1 MTILLK
7 RLVAVLATT
16 LFVGVCCADDEV
28 DEAEKEFFEKKIRPV
43 LVENCYRCHS
53 KKSDDLKG
61 NLYVDT
67 KEGLREGGDTGP
79 AVVEGDTEQS
89 LILTALKYEED
100 AFQMPPD
107 GKLSDEIIAD
117 FETWIEN
124 GAWDPRSES
133 VERVDPRQRRAAEH
147 WSFQRPQSGAL
158 PVGYATRIDG
168 WIERKLTD
176 KKTTAS
182 PQSPRPNLAR
192 RVYYDLTGLPPTYTE
207 LSEFLNDESPLAYD
221 RLVDRLIA
229 SPRFG
234 ERWARMW
241 LDVSRYSDTKGY
253 VFQEDRSYPDAYTF
267 RQWVIE
273 AWNADLAYDQFLQY
287 QLAADQLPQ
296 LSFRV
301 DSRAAMG
308 FLTLGRRFLNNT
320 HDIVDDRIDVTTRGM
335 MGLTVSCARCHDH
348 KYDAIPA
355 SDYYSMYGVF
365 ANSVEPKNA
374 PAPLRLEDSGNIREP
389 YVFLR
394 GKPGNRGPRVT
405 RKFLT
410 VLAGSD
416 AKPFTKGSGR
426 LELAAAIADRDNP
439 LTARV
444 LVNRVWARLF
454 GDPLVGTPSDFGV
467 RCETPLQQDLLD
479 DLSARFMENDWS
491 IKRLIREVVR
501 SDAYRRS
508 TKIHSS
514 AKWDTENQYLS
525 RQNIRRRDFEGTW
538 DAILAQSNDLDF
550 TVGGPS
556 EQLHVSSFGHRRGIY
571 AYIDR
576 QNLPGMFRTFDLAS
590 PDAHAPRR
598 YETTSPQQALFL
610 INSPFVL
617 SQSRRISQWTARQDG
632 ASQDVASQDV
642 AARIQSLYRMVL
654 SRQPAEDEMNACLEF
669 IKSET
674 ERDRK
679 GARINRWSYGYGP
692 YDAET
697 GRVSSF
703 TALPSF
709 SDNVWQGGAKL
720 PDSELGYA
728 SLRPRGGHPG
738 DKQRAVVR
746 RLHILQECELTFDG
760 FLEHPAK
767 QGDGVRLTV
776 YCHQNSVV
784 GSWVATHGKTEF
796 VTKTIEVAAGGT
808 VDLIIDM
815 RESLNHDSFNLE
827 FTANEFAAGR
837 TRPLNSV
844 SSFGGP
850 TMAPLDAWGRLA
862 QVLLLSNEL
871 LFVE

>member
-1 MTILLK
+1 MTVL
-7 RLVAVLATT
+7 RTSLVAVLATT
-16 LFVGVCCADDEV
+16 LFVGICRGDDEV
-28 DEAEKEFFEKKIRPV
+28 DEADKEFFEKKIRPV
-43 LVENCYRCHS
+43 LVDNCYHCHS
-53 KKSDDLKG
+53 QKSEDLKG

-67 KEGLREGGDTGP
+67 KEGLLEGGDTGP
-79 AVVEGDTEQS
+79 AVIEGDTEQS
-89 LILTALKYEED
+89 LILTAMKYEED

-117 FETWIEN
+117 FEKWIEN

-133 VERVDPRQRRAAEH
+133 GERIDPRQQRADEH
-147 WSFQRPQSGAL
+147 WSFQRPQAGAV
-158 PVGYATRIDG
+158 PVGHATRIDG
-168 WIERKLTD
+168 WIESKLTD
-176 KKTTAS
+176 KKTIAS
-182 PQSPRPNLAR
+182 PQTSRQNLAH

-207 LSEFLNDESPLAYD
+207 LTEFLNDESSLAYE

-234 ERWARMW
+234 ERWARLW

-287 QLAADQLPQ
+287 QLAADQLPP

-308 FLTLGRRFLNNT
+308 FLTLGRRFLNNK

-374 PAPLRLEDSGNIREP
+374 PAPLRLEDSGKIREP

-394 GKPGNRGPRVT
+394 GKPGNRGPKVT

-416 AKPFTKGSGR
+416 AKAFAKGSGR

-454 GDPLVGTPSDFGV
+454 GDPLVATPSDFGV

-491 IKRLIREVVR
+491 LKRLIREVVR

-508 TKIHSS
+508 TKIQTS
-514 AKWDTENQYLS
+514 AEWDTENQYLS

-538 DAILAQSNDLDF
+538 DAILAQSHDLDF

-617 SQSRRISQWTARQDG
+617 SQSRRISQLTARLDARPDI
-632 ASQDVASQDV
+632 ASQDAGE
-642 AARIQSLYRMVL
+642 RIHLLYRMVL
-654 SRQPAEDEMNACLEF
+654 SRTPTDDEMNACLEF
-669 IKSET
+669 IESEM
-674 ERDRK
+674 ERDTA
-679 GARINRWSYGYGP
+679 GPRINRWSYGYGP
-692 YDAET
+692 YDADT
-697 GRVSSF
+697 GSVSSF

-709 SDNVWQGGAKL
+709 ANNVWQGGAKL
-720 PDSELGYA
+720 PDPELGYA
-728 SLRPRGGHPG
+728 SLRAGGGHPG

-746 RLHILQECELTFDG
+746 RLHVREDCKLTFDG
-760 FLEHPAK
+760 FLGHPAK

-776 YCHQNSVV
+776 YCHQNGVV
-784 GSWVATHGKTEF
+784 GTWVATDGKTKF
-796 VTKTIEVAAGGT
+796 VSKAIDVAAGGT
-808 VDLIIDM
+808 VDLIVDM

-827 FTANEFAAGR
+827 FTVNEFVAGR
-837 TRPLNSV
+837 MRSLNSV
-844 SSFGGP
+844 STFRGP